1 MNDPEDDYEP
11 SLCAGAGKGYTPCAP
26 DVRTTDTERVDIDTM
41 RTDFEQARV
50 LNRRLALHQYLAM
63 DVVAI
68 DDEFFDAL
76 FANRHR
82 DITEIIDRR
91 KVAREALEA
100 AATERDI
107 G

>member
-1 MNDPEDDYEP
+1 MSDPVAD
-11 SLCAGAGKGYTPCAP
+11 
-26 DVRTTDTERVDIDTM
+26 
-41 RTDFEQARV
+41 
-50 LNRRLALHQYLAM
+50 LAQLRALHALTCRHQYLAM

-76 FANRHR
+76 FANRYR

-91 KVAREALEA
+91 KVARAALQKA
-100 AATERDI
+100 AMEREI